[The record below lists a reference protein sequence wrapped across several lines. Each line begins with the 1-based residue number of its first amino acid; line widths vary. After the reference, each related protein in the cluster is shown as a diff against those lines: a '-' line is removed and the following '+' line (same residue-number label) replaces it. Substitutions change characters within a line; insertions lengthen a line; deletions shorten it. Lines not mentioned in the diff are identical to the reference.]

1 MDKKQNQKKLNKISA
16 VFLLAGFGKR
26 ISDITNKPKC
36 LLKINKKTLIDRS
49 LNILKK
55 LGIRNVVFVLGYKKQ
70 MIKKQIKKFDK
81 SFFFKF
87 AVYNEDRS
95 RGNSFSLLKGLE
107 KSHGDPLVFD
117 GDLIFSF
124 EF

>member
-81 SFFFKF
+81 SFNFKF
-87 AVYNEDRS
+87 AFNNDYRS
-95 RGNSFSLLKGLE
+95 RGNLFSLLKR
-107 KSHGDPLVFD
+107 S
-117 GDLIFSF
+117 
-124 EF
+124 